1 MGKRFLAALW
11 VALLAIFAAGA
22 KAEEVDLALVLAVD
36 VSGSVDE
43 EEYRLQREGYVD
55 AFNHPAVINAIRGG
69 SRGRIAVIYVQW
81 GGIQYQHVAV
91 PWTVVSDAASGQRF
105 AAQIM
110 AASRSYIRGT
120 SISGAIDFSVTQ
132 LALNPHQATRRV
144 IDVSG
149 DGVNN
154 SGRPPQFARDAALR
168 ENITINGLAIT
179 DIGGPG
185 FGWSNYRQPLDEHYR
200 EHVIGGPGAFV
211 IVIDGFENFAHAI
224 LNKLVREIS
233 GIPPT
238 TRLADLDRPKLRIAA
253 PPDPARAATE

>member
-1 MGKRFLAALW
+1 MGKRLIAAFWALLLAAG
-11 VALLAIFAAGA
+11 LASAR
-22 KAEEVDLALVLAVD
+22 AEEVDLALVLAVD

-43 EEYRLQREGYVD
+43 EEYRLQREGYAD
-55 AFNHPAVINAIRGG
+55 AFNHPAVIDAIRGG

-81 GGIQYQHVAV
+81 GGIQYQQVAV

-110 AASRSYIRGT
+110 AAPRSYIRGT

-179 DIGGPG
+179 DIGGAG

-233 GIPPT
+233 AIPPT
-238 TRLADLDRPKLRIAA
+238 TRLAGFDQPEQRIAA
-253 PPDPARAATE
+253 PGAVRRAGAD